1 MHFDFTNVWN
11 TLIVFSSIFKGT
23 LENGFKGVLGG
34 GWGFLAQWATAK
46 LHRFTV
52 TCFFSLFLSSFW
64 FLFLMVLVLFLLSA
78 GFPSLLRHQTWALLR
93 SVERALGSIN
103 RITGVARAGV
113 YGVCLHW
120 PGPGEGWATVHWDFL
135 LRSLLLLPFL
145 PLLFPTPH
153 APPSVCPARLSW
165 PLSFLQPRPA
175 GLSLGSHYLIF
186 TSCLGRRVLTA
197 HARVFVWMVSAR
209 MCPWRSI
216 SGSRGFRCRM
226 YSTISLTEIGQ
237 KS

>member
-11 TLIVFSSIFKGT
+11 TLIVFSLVFKGT
-23 LENGFKGVLGG
+23 LENGFKGFLGG
-34 GWGFLAQWATAK
+34 CLAQWATAK
-46 LHRFTV
+46 LHRFTG

-64 FLFLMVLVLFLLSA
+64 FLFLMFLVLVLFLLSA

-120 PGPGEGWATVHWDFL
+120 PGPGEGWVTVHWDFL
-135 LRSLLLLPFL
+135 LCSLLLPFL
-145 PLLFPTPH
+145 LLLFSSL
-153 APPSVCPARLSW
+153 PPSVCPARLSW

-186 TSCLGRRVLTA
+186 TFWEEG
-197 HARVFVWMVSAR
+197 
-209 MCPWRSI
+209 
-216 SGSRGFRCRM
+216 
-226 YSTISLTEIGQ
+226 Y
-237 KS
+237 